1 MTNLNLHPNLL
12 CRGRSPSGRYIFKN
26 ASVLYIGCTPLSQD
40 DINVLIVVGP
50 STHPSGSHE
59 VEAGGHQPEA
69 PNPQAG
75 KPWYFI
81 TSLAPIITSVLTII
95 DFCAELSPFPLPCC
109 HPTSPKRR
117 SLLGVSNVQILIGES
132 ESLCPIFIRIGE
144 WTSCEPSSSI
154 AYCRQLKS
162 HYPRMASRLPC
173 PISKPS
179 IRFPLTSCPARER
192 ETRIYF
198 ENEIAR
204 ERI

>member
-1 MTNLNLHPNLL
+1 MSRPISERPLHFQKCICFIYRLHSAIPRRYQRSNRSWPLYPPVWKP
-12 CRGRSPSGRYIFKN
+12 RGRGRRPPTR
-26 ASVLYIGCTPLSQD
+26 STP
-40 DINVLIVVGP
+40 P
-50 STHPSGSHE
+50 PM
-59 VEAGGHQPEA
+59 
-69 PNPQAG
+69 AG
-75 KPWYFI
+75 KPWFFI

-95 DFCAELSPFPLPCC
+95 DFCAELSPFQLPCC

-154 AYCRQLKS
+154 ASCRQLKS

>member
-1 MTNLNLHPNLL
+1 MHSAIPRRYQRSNRSWPLYPPVWKP
-12 CRGRSPSGRYIFKN
+12 RGRGRRPPTRSTPPPGWE
-26 ASVLYIGCTPLSQD
+26 AMVLHNEPCTNNYFCPD
-40 DINVLIVVGP
+40 DNRLLRGAFAVP
-50 STHPSGSHE
+50 
-59 VEAGGHQPEA
+59 
-69 PNPQAG
+69 
-75 KPWYFI
+75 
-81 TSLAPIITSVLTII
+81 TSML
-95 DFCAELSPFPLPCC
+95 FCAELSPFPLPCC
-109 HPTSPKRR
+109 HLTSPRRR

-154 AYCRQLKS
+154 ASCRQLKS